1 MAEFKRLSDVEVVAE
16 PIESAN
22 VLIEENGV
30 IKKAPKTTVGGG
42 SGEADGSVFT
52 VNLNQSY
59 SPDTDSMVYTAD
71 KSYDE
76 IAKAFESGKYVICRF
91 HGSLYHALTHNPVYK
106 LVNFTSVDGYGARFL
121 NCSET
126 GWTIH
131 TESRFI
137 CKEQFPAIT
146 EIGKAIVVRS
156 SDIMD
161 GSIASFEYVD
171 LNVVTSSNGTKWK
184 IAVDDTGNL
193 TASQVND

>member
-22 VLIEENGV
+22 VLIEENGI

-52 VNLNQSY
+52 VNLNESY

-76 IAKAFESGKYVICRF
+76 IAEAFESGKYVICRCLD
-91 HGSLYHALTHNPVYK
+91 SLYHAIDHSQVYK
-106 LVNFTSVDGYGARFL
+106 FVSFISVSGYGSKCL
-121 NCSET
+121 HCSET
-126 GWTIH
+126 GWIVL
-131 TESRFI
+131 TESQFI
-137 CKEQFPAIT
+137 RKEQFPAIT

-156 SDIMD
+156 YDMD

-193 TASQVND
+193 TTSQVND